1 MAELHDLSP
10 SEGSHHDRKRIGRG
24 PGSGT
29 GKTAGRGQ
37 KGQKAR
43 SGGQIHPMFEGGQ
56 MPLHRRIPKR
66 GFNNINRVEY
76 QIVNVR
82 DLDRFEDAVT
92 VESLHESGLV
102 GTLRRPVKVLGAGEI
117 EKALAVEAHAFS
129 TGAREKIEAAG
140 GSVSLADASQHDDA

>member
-1 MAELHDLSP
+1 
-10 SEGSHHDRKRIGRG
+10 
-24 PGSGT
+24 
-29 GKTAGRGQ
+29 
-37 KGQKAR
+37 
-43 SGGQIHPMFEGGQ
+43 